1 MINKINGFIFGT
13 LLLLGVIGQFAL
25 PSYSGAAPTSSTSTS
40 CGGSSTS
47 GSAKSQVLGGV
58 GATGNECDS
67 STVGKTV
74 KRIVQL
80 LLYVTGAIAVI
91 MVIYSGFSYITSA
104 GDSNKVN
111 SAKNTLIYAI
121 IGLIIA
127 ALANTIVSIV
137 IKESTSTATSSSTTR
152 RSN

>member
-1 MINKINGFIFGT
+1 MIKKLSGIIFAT
-13 LLLLGVIGQFAL
+13 LVLFGVIGQFAL
-25 PSYSGAAPTSSTSTS
+25 PNYAGAAPVSKD

-47 GSAKSQVLGGV
+47 GSAKSQVLSGV
-58 GATGNECDS
+58 GATGNECNS

-74 KRIVQL
+74 AKIVKL
-80 LLYVTGAIAVI
+80 LLYVTGAVAVI

-127 ALANTIVSIV
+127 ALANVIVSVV
-137 IKESTSTATSSSTTR
+137 IKESTSSTSSSGISR
-152 RSN
+152 IYS